1 MRGDPVHRAACNSS
15 TSREVFCA
23 DSTNQHPCF
32 YDAIAL
38 ALKHL
43 ETGRRQK
50 KTLVVISDG
59 GDNCSTHTLKEVM
72 PLIEES
78 AATIYT
84 VGLYDPDDPE
94 SNPGVLKPFASVSG
108 GECFLPGE
116 LEPILP
122 TCQKI
127 ARDIRNRYTLGYL
140 PIRTSDKGAVRKIR
154 VVASSAEK
162 QKLIVRTRT
171 AYRLPE
177 RRSADAVSK

>member
-1 MRGDPVHRAACNSS
+1 
-15 TSREVFCA
+15 
-23 DSTNQHPCF
+23 
-32 YDAIAL
+32 
-38 ALKHL
+38 LKH
-43 ETGRRQK
+43 
-50 KTLVVISDG
+50 I
-59 GDNCSTHTLKEVM
+59 
-72 PLIEES
+72 
-78 AATIYT
+78 
-84 VGLYDPDDPE
+84 
-94 SNPGVLKPFASVSG
+94 ASVSG

-122 TCQKI
+122 ICQKI

-177 RRSADAVSK
+177 RASADAVSK